1 MAEKEWR
8 LKAGAK
14 TFATLLWLREFLA
27 QRSVECYL
35 SGGFV
40 RDALLGRPCAD
51 IDIVVGARAMALAL
65 EVARAFQGKYV
76 PLDEANE
83 IARVV
88 LRWERP
94 LHLDFSTMRGSI
106 EEDLALRDFTINA
119 VALNLKEIEELSP
132 PLIDPYGGRRDLKRG
147 LVRAIGEEAFGQDPA
162 RLLRG
167 PRLAAELGF
176 AIDGETRAQ
185 IKHHGQLIAA
195 VAAERVRDELCY
207 LLAAPKAAQSL
218 RLLDELGLLLVI
230 IPELSATKGVEQPK
244 EHFWDVFEHSIET
257 VAAVEFMLRIEGSAY
272 HGGGTLA
279 LVPWSP
285 ELEEHFEEEVSSG
298 HKRKTLLKLA
308 ALLHDV
314 AKPETKSIDEKG
326 RMRFLGHAR
335 EGAAIVSDIMGRLRF
350 SAREQEMVEKMVAH
364 HLRPG
369 QMVGEG
375 LPTRRAIY
383 RYFRDT
389 GDAGIDTIFLNLADH
404 LAARGPQ
411 LDVEEWR
418 EHAQQMAYVLEERFR
433 EEGVVLPPRLIDGH
447 DLIDIMGLSPGPKIG
462 GLLEAVREAQ
472 AAGEVATRE
481 EALSYVRERIS
492 SER

>member
-8 LKAGAK
+8 LKAGTK
-14 TFATLLWLREFLA
+14 TFATLLHLREFLA

-51 IDIVVGARAMALAL
+51 IDIVVGSGAMALAL

-88 LRWERP
+88 LRLERP

-119 VALNLKEIEELSP
+119 VALNLEEIEELSP

-147 LVRAIGEEAFGQDPA
+147 LVRVIGEEAFGQDPA

-176 AIDGETRAQ
+176 AIDGETKAQ

-244 EHFWDVFEHSIET
+244 EHYWDVFEHSIET
-257 VAAVEFMLRIEGSAY
+257 VAAVEFVLRIEGSAY

-285 ELEEHFEEEVSSG
+285 EVEEHFEEEVSSG

-326 RMRFLGHAR
+326 KMRFLGHAG

-350 SAREQEMVEKMVAH
+350 SAREQAMMGRMVAH

-375 LPTRRAIY
+375 LPSRRAIY

-389 GDAGIDTIFLNLADH
+389 GDEGTDIIFLNLADH

-411 LDVEEWR
+411 LNVEGWR
-418 EHAQQMAYVLEERFR
+418 EHAHQTAYVLEERFR
-433 EEGVVLPPRLIDGH
+433 DEGVVIPPRLIDGH

-462 GLLEAVREAQ
+462 GLLEVVREAQ
-472 AAGEVATRE
+472 AAGEVANRE
-481 EALSYVRERIS
+481 EALSYVRERIY